1 VDFLGENDGKKWRK
15 KKRGLSQR
23 FITRTKQEKKKKGEG
38 ACVCVLKRGVEPRT
52 FRELNNISSF

>member
-1 VDFLGENDGKKWRK
+1 MVF
-15 KKRGLSQR
+15 GLR
-23 FITRTKQEKKKKGEG
+23 FIVLKKKKKKGEG